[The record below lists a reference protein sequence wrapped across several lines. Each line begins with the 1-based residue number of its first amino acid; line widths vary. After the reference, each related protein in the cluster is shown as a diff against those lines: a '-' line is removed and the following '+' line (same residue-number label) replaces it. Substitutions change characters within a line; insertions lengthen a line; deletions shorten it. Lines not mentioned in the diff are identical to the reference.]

1 MNEKEYKIETLFFT
15 AQQRTDGNIHYDDTQ
30 EEVIIPYSRGS
41 LAFIPIV
48 ASEINLWN
56 TYENVF
62 VKRKR
67 KLLR

>member
-1 MNEKEYKIETLFFT
+1 MKKSTKLKRFSL
-15 AQQRTDGNIHYDDTQ
+15 QPSKTDGNTHYDDTQ